1 MSKKNIKNAF
11 TLVEMLIVVVI
22 IGILAAALLPRLTWA
37 QERARDTA
45 RQWHLSQ
52 ISTALG
58 TYQSDNWAYP
68 DANCIDTLWANVLI
82 PKYIKSLPKD
92 PQEKRVTH
100 WTVDNW
106 CGSWNYAYTPMI
118 RNGATA
124 WWFVLIADTESQGK
138 NNNFVLSNAANNIT
152 FLSWWTDTLPDSNAQ
167 WNYSFANAENAETYV
182 CSKWV
187 DIKSWTPNTLTWT
200 CTAIDNKAAVYVL
213 FQ

>member
-1 MSKKNIKNAF
+1 MLKKNIKSAF

-68 DANCIDTLWANVLI
+68 DGDCIDDLWANVLI

-92 PQEKRVTH
+92 PQEKRVAYGT
-100 WTVDNW
+100 TAAG
-106 CGSWNYAYTPMI
+106 CLSWSYAYSPMI
-118 RNGATA
+118 RNGADA
-124 WWFVLIADTESQGK
+124 WWFVLVADTESQGK
-138 NNNFVLSNAANNIT
+138 NNNFVLATALGNPT
-152 FLSWWTDTLPDSNAQ
+152 FLSWWTDVTTAWSQA
-167 WNYSFANAENAETYV
+167 FANAETAETYV
-182 CSKWV
+182 CTKWV
-187 DIKSWTPNTLTWT
+187 DIKTGQNVLSWSST
-200 CTAIDNKAAVYVL
+200 CLAPTNANAVYVL